1 MKRRE
6 KTACLAAILAAH
18 LALPLLFGGGEAPK
32 DLSPAVPP
40 EPIFVSL
47 RPPPPPPPVPSQT
60 PTAQSSDGGAAAPEV
75 EVPEPAAAAPAPP
88 VRVRPAR
95 PTTRVEPLPIAP
107 TQTPTPVRNPTPAP
121 DPAPTVAPMPV
132 IGSGQ
137 LAGALRAGDGGSGS
151 GGSGDGSGGGTGSG
165 AGGSCD
171 MIARL
176 QRALRDDD
184 DIRAA
189 IAAVPNSAS
198 GAVLVWNGDWIQSP
212 GQAGRGLATVRQA
225 IAVEVAFAPPI
236 CRAGTV
242 SGLALI
248 SLGDGTGAPKLVL
261 GKGSWRWSDL
271 VSTRR

>member
-1 MKRRE
+1 MKTRE

-18 LALPLLFGGGEAPK
+18 LALPLLFGAAEAPK
-32 DLSPAVPP
+32 DLSPAMPP

-47 RPPPPPPPVPSQT
+47 MPPPSPPPVPSET

-75 EVPEPAAAAPAPP
+75 EVPVPAAAAPPPP

-107 TQTPTPVRNPTPAP
+107 TQSPTPVRNPTPAP

-137 LAGALRAGDGGSGS
+137 LAGALRAGSGGSGS
-151 GGSGDGSGGGTGSG
+151 GGSG

-171 MIARL
+171 MVARL
-176 QRALRDDD
+176 QRALRDDE

-236 CRAGTV
+236 CRVGTV